1 MNIMFKTKQ
10 WFERASSV
18 QCVLK
23 KENYSQ
29 KQWTGGDDLHFVW
42 LIRSPSETYEGIP
55 LDNEE
60 KEKDRF
66 IQIIRQ
72 VSKKN
77 LVDFETLIMLTITF
91 IL

>member
-1 MNIMFKTKQ
+1 MVTRNETSNSGFVHPMEFQKHI
-10 WFERASSV
+10 S
-18 QCVLK
+18 
-23 KENYSQ
+23 ENYSL
-29 KQWTGGDDLHFVW
+29 KQWAGLHDLHFVW
-42 LIRSPSETYEGIP
+42 PIWSPSETYEEIP